1 MLTRLAPSRLAAAVF
16 LAVPILLLGAC
27 AELTRPVALVF
38 DQPEKSW
45 RLETVS
51 IGLNDPK
58 VMPDS
63 FPVFTADAKG
73 KRLLGY
79 PAVLGP
85 PHGLPTE
92 VRWSQSKGWVIQ
104 LEAFT
109 FRSPSQTGD
118 PEPHLSPDGLYAV
131 TVERIGPRVYRV
143 EVAESL
149 EITPVD

>member
-1 MLTRLAPSRLAAAVF
+1 MLSRLVPSRLAAAVF
-16 LAVPILLLGAC
+16 LAASPLLLGAC

-45 RLETVS
+45 RLETVP
-51 IGLNDPK
+51 IGPNDPK

-92 VRWSQSKGWVIQ
+92 VSWSQSKGWVIR
-104 LEAFT
+104 LDVFT
-109 FRSPSQTGD
+109 FRAAQYNRD
-118 PEPHLSPDGLYAV
+118 PASHILLDGLNAV
-131 TVERIGPRVYRV
+131 DVTLTDTHVYQVKVRG
-143 EVAESL
+143 AWA
-149 EITPVD
+149 TRPVD